1 MPRIPGL
8 LHRGRDHHLQA
19 VRQAQSLS
27 YIQSLPLA
35 DFGAHSYTNMD
46 AWNFHR
52 NSAWTRKAL
61 ADGKTEPVIKVL
73 TGQVVGY
80 DGGLGL
86 ALAPV
91 VAEEAGLAVE
101 ELKPMS
107 VVAASA

>member
-1 MPRIPGL
+1 
-8 LHRGRDHHLQA
+8 
-19 VRQAQSLS
+19 
-27 YIQSLPLA
+27 
-35 DFGAHSYTNMD
+35 MD

-86 ALAPV
+86 ALTPAL
-91 VAEEAGLAVE
+91 AEEAGLAVE